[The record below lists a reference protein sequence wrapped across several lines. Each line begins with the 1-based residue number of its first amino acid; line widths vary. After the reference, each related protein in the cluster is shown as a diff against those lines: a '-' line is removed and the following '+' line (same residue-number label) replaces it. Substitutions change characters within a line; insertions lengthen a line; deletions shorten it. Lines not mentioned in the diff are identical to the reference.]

1 MLLFVLL
8 YLLLK
13 AALLQQLVSL
23 IQNKQP
29 DAGRGQHAQLDEL
42 LDPTCGSHRKHGYKT
57 KAQPL
62 H

>member
-23 IQNKQP
+23 VQNKEP

-42 LDPTCGSHRKHGYKT
+42 LDPTCGHYREHG
-57 KAQPL
+57 
-62 H
+62 